1 MYCCDNSAT
10 LSSTD
15 PEDLQR
21 ALDVVTSWTNTWKL
35 KLNRDKSE
43 HLTIRP
49 NQQHTFTIQNQAIPK
64 VSKVRDLGIIISDDL
79 KWSTYIEKIRSK
91 ANILSH
97 IILRTFSP
105 TNTQLLV
112 NLYKTYV
119 RPIIEYNTCTWS
131 PYQISDKERVESVQA
146 MFTRR
151 LCQRANISY
160 VNYKDRLQK
169 LNLESLE
176 SRRTKNDLTLVY
188 KIINNLVD
196 IDYTTFFSFNSF
208 GGHNLRRHSLQLAG
222 KKPAANLCR
231 GKFFSHRVIN
241 DWNSLPIN
249 VVTSPSLNT
258 FKNRLKLLSF

>member
-1 MYCCDNSAT
+1 
-10 LSSTD
+10 
-15 PEDLQR
+15 
-21 ALDVVTSWTNTWKL
+21 
-35 KLNRDKSE
+35 
-43 HLTIRP
+43 
-49 NQQHTFTIQNQAIPK
+49 
-64 VSKVRDLGIIISDDL
+64 
-79 KWSTYIEKIRSK
+79 
-91 ANILSH
+91 
-97 IILRTFSP
+97 
-105 TNTQLLV
+105 
-112 NLYKTYV
+112 
-119 RPIIEYNTCTWS
+119 
-131 PYQISDKERVESVQA
+131 

-258 FKNRLKLLSF
+258 FKNRLKLLSFWPCILYTSFPVLTQNVCECLKSDCNCLLRKRHNIVLFYT